1 MGIVISSGNALS
13 SGAYSKQVVLPD
25 EDAAAFGKLEA
36 QLVQDFDPI
45 GMTEAAMVHDLA
57 VLTWKK
63 LRLDRIEH
71 AVLSQMYLL
80 PLVQQRIEP
89 AFGEGFLPAAMTRLV
104 PYQAV
109 TQAEYD
115 LAVAV
120 TEQAQAALDA
130 EPAQRR
136 PATVRRKWPDL
147 YEWLQDQALEYDC
160 TADELIGETHAQPGT
175 PALDEVLM
183 EALGSYEVVFWLWEH
198 RERVAAAVL
207 QAKDSRLMEYFK
219 GNSNIPQRVFDDI
232 SRTFYRALSE
242 LRRQQDWR
250 MRRTSITVD
259 DVAPKPPAPAD
270 SPAQTAPA

>member
-1 MGIVISSGNALS
+1 MGIVSSSGNALS

-109 TQAEYD
+109 THAEYD

-130 EPAQRR
+130 EPAQR
-136 PATVRRKWPDL
+136 
-147 YEWLQDQALEYDC
+147 DQPRCAASGRIC
-160 TADELIGETHAQPGT
+160 TSGCKTRHWST
-175 PALDEVLM
+175 
-183 EALGSYEVVFWLWEH
+183 
-198 RERVAAAVL
+198 
-207 QAKDSRLMEYFK
+207 
-219 GNSNIPQRVFDDI
+219 
-232 SRTFYRALSE
+232 
-242 LRRQQDWR
+242 
-250 MRRTSITVD
+250 
-259 DVAPKPPAPAD
+259 
-270 SPAQTAPA
+270 TAPRMN